1 MKALFLFFIC
11 LLFTQVWCKKKNQII
26 VLDDSNWRNTLEG
39 EWMIKFYAPWCPAC
53 QANDADFKSFSEWS
67 DDLGIQVATVDITK
81 EPGLSGR
88 FMVTALPTFYHGLDG
103 TFRRYTGSRDSET
116 MHEFIQQRY
125 WANHEPISNF
135 RHPDSISMTIMS
147 WLFKTSI
154 VVKTLH
160 ETLTESYGL
169 SEWAS
174 YVLFAVG
181 TVATGLILGML
192 IVFFVDIISPVP
204 GGPQNENSSPI
215 EEVEDEPPYEPNVKK
230 RAREE
235 EEEEDEESKD
245 ESDVSENAS
254 QSSHAS
260 QSWETI
266 GDSELTEIRKRN
278 VGGEN
283 ENTAAQSTD

>member
-1 MKALFLFFIC
+1 MKAVPLILI
-11 LLFTQVWCKKKNQII
+11 LLFTTQVWCRKRSQIV
-26 VLDDSNWRNTLEG
+26 VLDDDNWRDSLEG

-53 QANDADFKSFSEWS
+53 QANDVDYKAFSEWS
-67 DDLGIQVATVDITK
+67 DDLGIKVATVDITK

-116 MHEFIQQRY
+116 MQEFIQQRY
-125 WANHEPISNF
+125 WANHEPISSF
-135 RHPDSISMTIMS
+135 RHPDSIPMTVMC

-169 SEWAS
+169 SEWTS
-174 YVLFAVG
+174 YILFAIA
-181 TVATGLILGML
+181 TVAIGLILGMF
-192 IVFFVDIISPVP
+192 IVFCVDILSPVP
-204 GGPQNENSSPI
+204 TGPEQPIPTNYDELKQEDYVSNE
-215 EEVEDEPPYEPNVKK
+215 KK
-230 RAREE
+230 RPREE
-235 EEEEDEESKD
+235 EEEDDGKD
-245 ESDVSENAS
+245 NDSDLSENTS
-254 QSSHAS
+254 QES

-278 VGGEN
+278 VGGEKADTGD
-283 ENTAAQSTD
+283 E